1 MSTSR
6 PDTHVF
12 CGDWLENTDLSCHH
26 HYRKGFAGIPA
37 GTWNGWKVFTVTPQ
51 VMRAIV
57 DSHHAEMAAAITAL
71 VAAGAHLDEAWLD
84 ALQHMSSVSWLGSLV
99 VVDSRV
105 LHRDPTLVEVIAPE
119 EDGRYRVGFGWS
131 WDVVDPADVHTIHHT
146 TGTSHDEP
154 PRRQWCPAGRSQ
166 PGPTRGEA

>member
-1 MSTSR
+1 MSASR

-12 CGDWLENTDLSCHH
+12 SGDWLQNTDLSCHH

-37 GTWNGWKVFTVTPQ
+37 GTWNGWQVFTVTPQ

-57 DSHHAEMAAAITAL
+57 HSHHAETAAAITTS

-84 ALQHMSSVSWLGSLV
+84 ALQHMSSVSWLGSFV

-105 LHRDPTLVEVIAPE
+105 LHSDPTLVEVIAP
-119 EDGRYRVGFGWS
+119 DAGRYRVGFGWR

-146 TGTSHDEP
+146 AYTGPSPQQE
-154 PRRQWCPAGRSQ
+154 CPDGKSAQ
-166 PGPTRGEA
+166 PGSTRREA